1 MKERDFLKRNR
12 RSFSNIRYV
21 RNKPVFERK
30 QELFE
35 VYLPFVN
42 LKIPKEFLELRKL
55 EDFKE
60 PFRFFKTSTFVI
72 KLTMAEDKLRHKAS
86 KMFKPNE
93 SDIIDI
99 DTENT

>member
-1 MKERDFLKRNR
+1 MAVQKIQKTQTTTLGIQTGKFSYIVNGSYDKEA
-12 RSFSNIRYV
+12 
-21 RNKPVFERK
+21 
-30 QELFE
+30 
-35 VYLPFVN
+35 FVN